1 MKVTIDGNE
10 VETNG
15 RTLLELIER
24 TPTKSRPIIME
35 RRTTKEV
42 SVHNTYVI
50 TTSKGE
56 LTMEA
61 YDNRFHEFF
70 ASNLDKFA
78 GLKAVWTDKKSV
90 NFGTLALPFEITRKQ
105 FTYNRYEVLFG
116 FSGFERGQ
124 GVLTLSKVGFIGR
137 NGIEK
142 SAFGRIVKGRHIL
155 EALEPND
162 VIESIHEKRE
172 RSEMYDYT
180 VVTGENVE
188 LEDGDTIITKLGVEM
203 NDAAPVGSE
212 HFLFLT
218 NNGYLTIR
226 ERLAT
231 YCKDDTLKGVDI
243 PSETIAARS
252 RGSLSVRTS
261 GKQVGSVYL
270 YFKDTIE
277 DDAHSVIGRVV
288 SGIELAEQAHVG
300 QEVRVETTTPRLN
313 TLGMTQREAERMLA
327 SQGLNQQRT
336 GEKDDDAIVI
346 EQDPELTVEARG
358 KGAVETRGIDPAYVF
373 TVTLYAEE
381 APETV
386 GYFKTV
392 TGLKTRALG
401 RLDVFFAHEE
411 LDMILFSGDTKLA
424 GSLHPEH
431 IPQGTVR
438 RGQIGITNMASRQRG
453 VIGIRFDDNAEYGPT
468 GEDFE
473 HTNLVGEI
481 DEVERLRSL
490 SEGDNVYFILK

>member
-1 MKVTIDGNE
+1 MKVTIDGTE

-15 RTLLELIER
+15 RGLLELIDR
-24 TPTKSRPIIME
+24 TPTEARPAIIE

-42 SVHNTYVI
+42 SIRNTYVI
-50 TTSKGE
+50 ETTKGN

-61 YDNRFHEFF
+61 YDNRFHQYFVSHIDQF
-70 ASNLDKFA
+70 SN
-78 GLKAVWTDKKSV
+78 LKAVWTDKQSV
-90 NFGTLALPFEITRKQ
+90 NFGTLSLPFEITRKQ

-116 FSGFERGQ
+116 FSGFERSQ
-124 GVLTLSKVGFIGR
+124 GVLTLAKVGFIGR

-162 VIESIHEKRE
+162 TITEIRVKRE

-180 VVTGENVE
+180 IVTGPDIELQEGDNV
-188 LEDGDTIITKLGVEM
+188 ITKLRVEM
-203 NDAAPVGSE
+203 HDQCPVGSE

-218 NNGYLTIR
+218 NDGYFTIK
-226 ERLAT
+226 ERLVT
-231 YCKDDTLKGVDI
+231 YCKDDSLQGVDI
-243 PSETIAARS
+243 PAEHVAPRE
-252 RGSLSVRTS
+252 RGTLSVRST
-261 GKQVGSVYL
+261 GKQKGCVYL

-277 DDAHSVIGRVV
+277 DDAHSVVGTVMG
-288 SGIELAEQAHVG
+288 GIELAEQAREG
-300 QEVRVETTTPRLN
+300 QQVRVETTTPRLN
-313 TLGMTQREAERMLA
+313 TLGLTQTEAGRMLE
-327 SQGLNQQRT
+327 SQGLTQQRT
-336 GEKDDDAIVI
+336 GETSDDAIVI

-358 KGAVETRGIDPAYVF
+358 TQSVETKGIDPSYVF
-373 TVTLYAEE
+373 NVHLYEDD

-386 GYFKTV
+386 AYFKTV
-392 TGLKTRALG
+392 TGLKTRSLG
-401 RLDVFFAHEE
+401 RLEVFFAHED
-411 LDMILFSGDTKLA
+411 LDMILFSGNTNLA

-431 IPQGTVR
+431 MPHDQVR

-453 VIGIRFDDNAEYGPT
+453 VIGIRFDDNGNYGPT

-473 HTNLVGEI
+473 HTNIVGEI